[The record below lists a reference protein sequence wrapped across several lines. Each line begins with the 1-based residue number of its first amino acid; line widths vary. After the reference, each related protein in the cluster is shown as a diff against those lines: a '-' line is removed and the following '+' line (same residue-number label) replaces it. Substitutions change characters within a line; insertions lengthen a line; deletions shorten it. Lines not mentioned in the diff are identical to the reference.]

1 MRPNRNLKNTGE
13 ESMSAAGK
21 SDGVNAG
28 ARLDRLPFSAFHRRI
43 ILLIGTGMFLD
54 ACDIYMAPGVLG
66 ALVKAGWSDLATNAT
81 FLSATFIGM
90 LLGTLSSGVLGD
102 RFGRRFSYQFNLLLF
117 GGASLAAAFAPN
129 MTVLI
134 ALRFLMGIGL
144 GGEIVIGYSTLS
156 EFMPRAVRGRA
167 VAILSA
173 ITNTAVVATGFGG
186 LWIIPSFGWHYMFG
200 IVGIAALFVW
210 VQRKNMPE
218 SPRWLESRGRTVE
231 ADALLRSIEAEVAKS
246 GTLPPIEPGAA
257 GIIDAGRFSEL
268 FGPDLIRSTILA
280 TIVGIVGSISLYGF
294 LSWVPTFLVKQGLSL
309 NSSLAM
315 TALMGLGAPL
325 GGVLAALLADRV
337 SRIKLLITL
346 TLFEA
351 ILGVAYVYTQTQAEL
366 VAVGFGVTLSAYAL
380 VAAGF
385 GLYLPELFPTRLRL
399 RGVSVANCVGR
410 LSGAGIQFVIVAL
423 FTSYGVTAVA
433 AFLVS
438 ALLIQALALAV
449 LGRETKG
456 RALED
461 IEAAPS
467 LPEAQVRQQ
476 LHA

>member
-1 MRPNRNLKNTGE
+1 
-13 ESMSAAGK
+13 MSAAGK

-54 ACDIYMAPGVLG
+54 ACDLYMAPGVLG

-173 ITNTAVVATGFGG
+173 ITNSAVVATGFGG
-186 LWIIPSFGWHYMFG
+186 LWIIPSFGWQYMFG

-210 VQRKNMPE
+210 VLRKNMPE

-231 ADALLRSIEAEVAKS
+231 ADALLRSIETEVAKS
-246 GTLPPIEPGAA
+246 ATIPPVEPGAA

-268 FGPDLIRSTILA
+268 FGPDLIRSIILA
-280 TIVGIVGSISLYGF
+280 TIIGVVGSISLYGF

-337 SRIKLLITL
+337 SRIKLLISL
-346 TLFEA
+346 TLLEA
-351 ILGVAYVYTQTQAEL
+351 VLGVAYVYTQTQAEL

-423 FTSYGVTAVA
+423 FTSFGVAAVA

-438 ALLIQALALAV
+438 PLLIQAIALAV

-467 LPEAQVRQQ
+467 LPEAQMRQQ
-476 LHA
+476 LNA

>member
-173 ITNTAVVATGFGG
+173 ITNSAVVATGFGG
-186 LWIIPSFGWHYMFG
+186 LWIIPSFGWQYMFG

-210 VQRKNMPE
+210 VLRKNMPE

-231 ADALLRSIEAEVAKS
+231 ADALLRSIETEVAKS
-246 GTLPPIEPGAA
+246 ATIPPVEPGAA

-268 FGPDLIRSTILA
+268 FGPDLIRSIILA
-280 TIVGIVGSISLYGF
+280 TIIGVVGSISLYGF

-337 SRIKLLITL
+337 SRIKLLISL
-346 TLFEA
+346 TLLEA
-351 ILGVAYVYTQTQAEL
+351 VLGVAYVYTQTQAEL

-423 FTSYGVTAVA
+423 FTSFGVAAVA

-438 ALLIQALALAV
+438 PLLIQAIALAV

-467 LPEAQVRQQ
+467 LPEAQMRQQ
-476 LHA
+476 LNA